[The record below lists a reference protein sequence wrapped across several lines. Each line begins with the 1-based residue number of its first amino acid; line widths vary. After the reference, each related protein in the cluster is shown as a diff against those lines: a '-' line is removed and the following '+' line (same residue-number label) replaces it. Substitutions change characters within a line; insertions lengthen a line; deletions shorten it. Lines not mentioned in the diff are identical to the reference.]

1 VAGGTSFGV
10 ALALFASSRTFPLSL
25 ALVALAGCAMIF
37 NNALTNTLLQTLVPD
52 ELRGRVMGFYS
63 FVFVGLAPLGALQ
76 AGALA
81 EHFGAPWA
89 VAVGGTITA
98 LAMAVAAWRVVELR
112 RAA

>member
-25 ALVALAGCAMIF
+25 ALVALAG
-37 NNALTNTLLQTLVPD
+37 
-52 ELRGRVMGFYS
+52 
-63 FVFVGLAPLGALQ
+63 ALQ

-89 VAVGGTITA
+89 VGGMITA
-98 LAMAVAAWRVVELR
+98 LAMAVAAWRVVELGGR
-112 RAA
+112 RRPLNPRASAAPPASPPAARALGARAVFRSPIARRGSAGAG